1 MRCEQTVRLVRGA
14 LGAAS
19 LIGALVMS
27 SPASAGVALA
37 QDAGRDPNLIVL
49 TNEDA
54 GKSTTVVSEASGAG
68 DRGSYAHRR
77 WLRDRD
83 SEDVGVG
90 PIITDNR
97 VWVAPDV
104 PTAQAIFREEVAK
117 QKEFPESADK
127 HEGPFAFPIAP
138 LALGDEVMAL
148 SACIENGCDTRGG
161 INLHE
166 RVVVRKDN
174 VVSVVYLFGRE
185 RNTTPEL
192 TLFFVNRVLERI

>member
-1 MRCEQTVRLVRGA
+1 MLSRLPGVA
-14 LGAAS
+14 ILVSS
-19 LIGALVMS
+19 LLVG
-27 SPASAGVALA
+27 SPAVAGKALA
-37 QDAGRDPNLIVL
+37 QDAGRDPTSIAI
-49 TNEDA
+49 TNEEA
-54 GKSTTVVSEASGAG
+54 GKATTIVADESGAG

-90 PIITDNR
+90 PIVTDNR

-117 QKEFPESADK
+117 QKEFPESEDK

-138 LALGDEVMAL
+138 LAFGDEVMAL

-166 RVVVRKDN
+166 RVVVRKGN

>member
-1 MRCEQTVRLVRGA
+1 MRCRQAARLVRRA

-19 LIGALVMS
+19 LIGALAAS
-27 SPASAGVALA
+27 SPAGAGIALA
-37 QDAGRDPNLIVL
+37 QDGGRDPNLIVL

-54 GKSTTVVSEASGAG
+54 GKSTVMVSEASGVG

-90 PIITDNR
+90 PIVTDNR
-97 VWVAPDV
+97 VWVAPNV

-117 QKEFPESADK
+117 QKEFPESEDK

-138 LALGDEVMAL
+138 LA
-148 SACIENGCDTRGG
+148 
-161 INLHE
+161 
-166 RVVVRKDN
+166 
-174 VVSVVYLFGRE
+174 
-185 RNTTPEL
+185 
-192 TLFFVNRVLERI
+192 